1 MTISAN
7 KKKKSRLIS
16 NKKSNYKRSNSNS
29 RTKTR
34 RRYSRRYRYL
44 QKNQIIL
51 KDQTNQ
57 KH

>member
-16 NKKSNYKRSNSNS
+16 NKKSNYKRSNS